1 MSPTHPI
8 YASFRSIGAYV
19 PEKILSNADL
29 EKMVDTTDDW
39 IIKRTGIKERHI
51 AAVDEYTSDMAA
63 KACMLAIERS
73 GLEKEAIDL
82 VLCATITPDYFNMP
96 STACIISDKLGI
108 YNVQAFDISA
118 ACSGFVY
125 LLTVAKAFIESGM
138 KKNILIVG
146 AEKFSSIVDYTDR
159 STCILFGDGAGAA
172 VISATSN
179 KEEGFVDIHASAD
192 GSFSDFLVTPAPGA
206 VHPASQHVIDTGLN
220 FVQMKGNETFKLA
233 VKTLTND
240 VKEILTKNE
249 INAEDIPHF
258 IPHQANYRIIKAVG
272 DALKMKDEQVVLTV
286 HKYGNTSAASIPMAI
301 NDIWESGRL
310 QTGDLMLLDT
320 FGGGLT
326 WASALL
332 PFCGKAR
339 TE

>member
-1 MSPTHPI
+1 MSQTKPV
-8 YASFRSIGAYV
+8 YASFKSIGAYV

-29 EKMVDTTDDW
+29 EKMVDTTDEW
-39 IIKRTGIKERHI
+39 IVKRTGISERHI
-51 AAVDEYTSDMAA
+51 ADKNEYTSDMGAKAA
-63 KACMLAIERS
+63 KLAIERS
-73 GLEKEAIDL
+73 GVGREDIDL
-82 VLCATITPDYFNMP
+82 VLCATVTPDYFNMP

-108 YNVQAFDISA
+108 KNVQAFDISA

-125 LLTVAKAFIESGM
+125 LLTLAKAFIESGM

-172 VISATSN
+172 VISATDNIS
-179 KEEGFVDIHASAD
+179 EAFVDVHASAD
-192 GSFSDFLVTPAPGA
+192 GSYADFLVTPAPGT
-206 VHPASQHVIDTGLN
+206 VNPVSQKVIDEGLN

-233 VKTLTND
+233 VKTLTKD
-240 VKEILTKNE
+240 VKEILTKNN
-249 INAEDIPHF
+249 IDSNDIPHF

-272 DALKMKDEQVVLTV
+272 DALKMKEEQVVLTV

-310 QTGDLMLLDT
+310 QNGELMLLDT

-332 PFCGKAR
+332 PFAGKSKKH
-339 TE
+339 

>member
-1 MSPTHPI
+1 MSQI

-29 EKMVDTTDDW
+29 EKMVDTTDEW
-39 IIKRTGIKERHI
+39 IVKRTGISERHI
-51 AAVDEYTSDMAA
+51 AAEDEYTSDMAA
-63 KACMLAIERS
+63 KACELAIERS
-73 GLEKEAIDL
+73 GIAKDDIDL
-82 VLCATITPDYFNMP
+82 VLCATVTPDYFNMP

-108 YNVQAFDISA
+108 NDVQAFDISA

-125 LLTVAKAFIESGM
+125 LLSVAKAFVESGM
-138 KKNILIVG
+138 KKNVLIVG

-172 VISATSN
+172 MISATD
-179 KEEGFVDIHASAD
+179 KQEEGIIDLHASAD
-192 GSFSDFLVTPAPGA
+192 GSYADFLVTPAPGA
-206 VHPASQHVIDTGLN
+206 INPVSQRVIDEGLQY
-220 FVQMKGNETFKLA
+220 VQMKGNETFKLA
-233 VKTLTND
+233 VKTLTKD
-240 VKEILTKNE
+240 VKEILAKNE
-249 INAEDIPHF
+249 INSEDIPHF

-272 DALKMKDEQVVLTV
+272 DALKMKEEQVVLTV
-286 HKYGNTSAASIPMAI
+286 GKYGNTSAASIPMAI

-310 QTGDLMLLDT
+310 QNGELMLLDT

-332 PFCGKAR
+332 PFAGKSK
-339 TE
+339 

>member
-1 MSPTHPI
+1 MSKTKPV

-19 PEKILSNADL
+19 PEKVLSNTDL
-29 EKMVDTTDDW
+29 EKMVDTTDEW
-39 IIKRTGIKERHI
+39 IVKRTGISERHI
-51 AAVDEYTSDMAA
+51 AAENEHTSDMGA
-63 KACMLAIERS
+63 KAAQLAIERS
-73 GLEKEAIDL
+73 DVAIEDIDL
-82 VLCATITPDYFNMP
+82 VLCATVTPDYFNMP
-96 STACIISDKLGI
+96 STACVISDKLGI
-108 YNVQAFDISA
+108 RNVQAFDISA

-125 LLTVAKAFIESGM
+125 LLSLAKAFIESGM
-138 KKNILIVG
+138 KKNVLVIG

-172 VISATSN
+172 VISASDSA
-179 KEEGFVDIHASAD
+179 EEGFIDLHASAD
-192 GSFSDFLVTPAPGA
+192 GAYADFLVTPAPGSINP
-206 VHPASQHVIDTGLN
+206 VSQKVLDEGLN

-233 VKTLTND
+233 VKTLTKD
-240 VKEILTKNE
+240 VKEILAKNE
-249 INAEDIPHF
+249 IASDDIPHF

-272 DALKMKDEQVVLTV
+272 DALKMKEEQVVLTV

-310 QTGDLMLLDT
+310 QNGELMLLDT

-332 PFCGKAR
+332 PFAGKSLNV
-339 TE
+339 

>member
-1 MSPTHPI
+1 MSKTKPV

-19 PEKILSNADL
+19 PEKVLSNTDL
-29 EKMVDTTDDW
+29 EKMVDTTDEW
-39 IIKRTGIKERHI
+39 IVKRTGISERHI
-51 AAVDEYTSDMAA
+51 AAENESTSDMGA
-63 KACMLAIERS
+63 KAAQLAIERADIA
-73 GLEKEAIDL
+73 KEDIDL
-82 VLCATITPDYFNMP
+82 VLCATVTPDYFNMP

-108 YNVQAFDISA
+108 NNVQAFDISA

-125 LLTVAKAFIESGM
+125 LLSVAKAFIESGM
-138 KKNILIVG
+138 KKNVLVIG

-172 VISATSN
+172 VISASDSV
-179 KEEGFVDIHASAD
+179 EEGFIDLHASAD
-192 GSFSDFLVTPAPGA
+192 GSYADFLVTPAPGSINP
-206 VHPASQHVIDTGLN
+206 VSQKVVDEGLN

-233 VKTLTND
+233 VKTLTKD
-240 VKEILTKNE
+240 VKEILTENE
-249 INAEDIPHF
+249 IDADDIPHF

-272 DALKMKDEQVVLTV
+272 DALKMKEEQVVLTV

-310 QTGDLMLLDT
+310 QNRELMLLDT

-332 PFCGKAR
+332 PFAGKGVNA
-339 TE
+339 

>member
-1 MSPTHPI
+1 MSQI

-29 EKMVDTTDDW
+29 EKMVDTTDEW
-39 IIKRTGIKERHI
+39 ILKRTGIKERHI
-51 AAVDEYTSDMAA
+51 AADDEVTSDLGA
-63 KACMLAIERS
+63 KAAEMAIERS
-73 GLEKEAIDL
+73 GIAKEDIDL
-82 VLCATITPDYFNMP
+82 VLCATVTPDYFNMP
-96 STACIISDKLGI
+96 STACIISDKIGI
-108 YNVQAFDISA
+108 NNVQAFDISA

-125 LLTVAKAFIESGM
+125 LLTLAKAFIESGM
-138 KKNILIVG
+138 KKNVLIVG

-172 VISATSN
+172 MISATEK
-179 KEEGFVDIHASAD
+179 KEESFIDIHASAD
-192 GSFSDFLVTPAPGA
+192 GSYADFLVTPAPGT
-206 VHPASQHVIDTGLN
+206 VNPVSQKVIDEGLN

-233 VKTLTND
+233 VKTLTKD
-240 VKEILTKNE
+240 VKEILAKNE
-249 INAEDIPHF
+249 INSDDIPHF

-272 DALKMKDEQVVLTV
+272 DALKMKEEQVVLTV
-286 HKYGNTSAASIPMAI
+286 GKYGNTSAASIPMAI

-310 QTGDLMLLDT
+310 QNGELMLLDT

-332 PFCGKAR
+332 PFAGKAVNS
-339 TE
+339 